1 MSLVIVDTC
10 VWVKHF
16 RNSMPDL
23 ISLLGRGEVAAHPVV
38 IGELAVG
45 NLHQRVQTLADLRSL
60 VRPAEAS
67 FEYTLDLVER
77 QHLFG
82 KGLSW
87 GDVQL
92 LAACELNNLR
102 LWTLDQRLEVAAQS
116 MSLAFG

>member
-16 RNSMPDL
+16 RSSMPIL
-23 ISLLGRGEVAAHPVV
+23 VLLLGRGEVAAHHEV

-45 NLHQRVQTLADLRSL
+45 NLHQRIQTLADLRSL
-60 VRPAEAS
+60 TRPAEAS
-67 FEYTLDLVER
+67 LEYTLDLVER
-77 QHLFG
+77 QRLFG

-92 LAACELNNLR
+92 LAACELHNLR
-102 LWTLDQRLEVAAQS
+102 LWTLDQRLQLAAQS
-116 MSLAFG
+116 MSLAFA